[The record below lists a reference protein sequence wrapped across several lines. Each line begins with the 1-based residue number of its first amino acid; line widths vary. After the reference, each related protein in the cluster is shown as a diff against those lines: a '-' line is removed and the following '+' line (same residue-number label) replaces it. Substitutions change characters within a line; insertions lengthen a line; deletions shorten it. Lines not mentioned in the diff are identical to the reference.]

1 MTFSL
6 SDIVIVNHVI
16 VNANVNKD
24 VNVDVTDNINEI
36 NANTIHTTLP
46 TTMMSITAIK
56 L

>member
-6 SDIVIVNHVI
+6 SDIVIVNLVI

-36 NANTIHTTLP
+36 NANTIL
-46 TTMMSITAIK
+46 IIK
-56 L
+56 